1 MRVRGTAVGSP
12 KLKPSDDN
20 WGNDWDDDWG
30 GSSGGGGGGDGW
42 DTGNDWENPPA
53 PPSVPKVASHTPQR
67 ASALSTAR
75 RDAPGSSGGGRD
87 GGGSCSSGIGRDSTK
102 ENTALRP
109 SGRRLPVRLIC
120 LLGVLVLITMQSASR
135 APSAEAMQANAPL
148 GGASAQPPPLPAGRH
163 RHDSADA
170 GAAEP
175 SEDGRAAVAE
185 DRHPGCSAWAN
196 SGECM
201 KNPGYVT
208 VRVRVRVTV
217 TVR

>member
-75 RDAPGSSGGGRD
+75 RDAPGSSGGG
-87 GGGSCSSGIGRDSTK
+87 GSCSSGIGRDSTK

-109 SGRRLPVRLIC
+109 SGRRLPVRFIC

-148 GGASAQPPPLPAGRH
+148 GGASAQPPPLPAGHH

-185 DRHPGCSAWAN
+185 DRHPGCSAWAS
-196 SGECM
+196 SGECV
-201 KNPGYVT
+201 KNPGCVT
-208 VRVRVRVTV
+208 VRSRVGVGVRVR
-217 TVR
+217 